1 MFTVPDGIFVIK
13 EETVELQNSN
23 GLLMSLQ
30 LPHRTAVFI
39 HRITMRDMN
48 YSRPIIITDYGKD
61 YCVLNSVGLQ
71 IKTNQ
76 MEVVWKML

>member
-1 MFTVPDGIFVIK
+1 
-13 EETVELQNSN
+13 
-23 GLLMSLQ
+23 
-30 LPHRTAVFI
+30 
-39 HRITMRDMN
+39 MN

-76 MEVVWKML
+76 MEVVWKMLSFPPSHMLERGHAPSQAVLLTPPGIA